1 MYYLKNALNTNQSF
15 FLYPF
20 YSIGSMGDD
29 FRSTYLDNNHVTD
42 PYTCTGIF
50 RTIASSRLS
59 YQLNLLGPNM
69 VIDTACSSSAIA
81 IHLACQG
88 LKSGICSLSPLSL
101 SLLSHPPKHPL
112 SLSLSLL
119 YFTVYSFNKF

>member
-1 MYYLKNALNTNQSF
+1 
-15 FLYPF
+15 
-20 YSIGSMGDD
+20 MGDD
-29 FRSTYLDNNHVTD
+29 FRSKYLDNNQVTD

-50 RTIASSRLS
+50 RTIVSSRLS

-88 LKSGICSLSPLSL
+88 LKAGICSFTPSQIPLSL
-101 SLLSHPPKHPL
+101 SVCLSVL
-112 SLSLSLL
+112 SLSRSLAHTSPFIQL
-119 YFTVYSFNKF
+119 TSFDVSFNHEKHLQQMYTLPSK